1 MIELR
6 NISFQYDSRPVL
18 EDLNL
23 SLGVGDRIGLAG
35 PNGSGKTTVCRIIM
49 GLTKPDSGRVEIF
62 GRERAS
68 EADFADV
75 RGRVGYLFQDSDD
88 QLFCPTVL
96 DDVAFGPLNLGKSE
110 DEAKEVVATTLASLG
125 LSGFEPRY
133 THQLSGGEKRLVS
146 LAAVL
151 AMQPE
156 VLILDEPTSGLDE
169 DTVERLAEI
178 LKNSELTYLIVSH
191 DAEFLRDTTDRI
203 LEMKRGRIRDA
214 AHILT

>member
-1 MIELR
+1 
-6 NISFQYDSRPVL
+6 
-18 EDLNL
+18 
-23 SLGVGDRIGLAG
+23 
-35 PNGSGKTTVCRIIM
+35 M
-49 GLTKPDSGRVEIF
+49 GLTRPDSGRVEIF
-62 GRERAS
+62 GQERVT

-110 DEAKEVVATTLASLG
+110 DEAKDVVATTLASLG

-156 VLILDEPTSGLDE
+156 VLVLDEPTSGLDE
-169 DTVERLAEI
+169 DTIERLTVI

-191 DAEFLRDTTDRI
+191 DAEFLRRTTDRI
-203 LEMKRGRIRDA
+203 LEMKGGRIREA